1 MDLLVINSL
10 LLNKKLKRRL
20 IKKDKEKN
28 KSKLKTD

>member
-10 LLNKKLKRRL
+10 LLNKKLIRRL

-28 KSKLKTD
+28 KFKLKTD

>member
-10 LLNKKLKRRL
+10 LLNKKLIRRL